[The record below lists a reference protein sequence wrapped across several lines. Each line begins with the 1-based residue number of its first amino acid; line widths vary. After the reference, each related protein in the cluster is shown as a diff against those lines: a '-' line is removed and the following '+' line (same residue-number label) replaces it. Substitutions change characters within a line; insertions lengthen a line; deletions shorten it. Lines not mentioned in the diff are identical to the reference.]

1 MPTSN
6 SSSSRPG
13 SSWSVTTRAQI
24 APTVCQATRTSRR
37 TAVLSI
43 LVASHATRSSKSR
56 VKPDSTLANGTP
68 SVRTPWVGQSIRR
81 SLALTTSRRRPR
93 SRCRQLEST
102 VRVSERALLEWEQ
115 SAQASRR
122 RRSATVTVICAGS
135 NETSRTVVPGRASK
149 RLNAVVTRTGV
160 GPPGWGLDTCNPTVW
175 PVRVTHPGPSTSS
188 AWSYQHLRVPRT
200 PGAPTFSSGA
210 PRRISGRWDAITTV
224 PPTQTAPQDGAAHP
238 LARIVDRLDQ
248 VHLPTRQGRRAW
260 TNRRLDVLVLGP
272 GAPLLAKQQASQD
285 GFVVRHPDRVRG
297 RRLLLVDDLLISGAH
312 LQSSASALATAGA
325 TVAAVVVGRRLNV
338 RQEYPRRLWDQ
349 LRREQADWRKAQ
361 RASSTGQRT
370 LGDPRLAERQAL
382 AYFAS
387 CCLEDPRP
395 HQPGLDVAID
405 P

>member
-1 MPTSN
+1 MAVE
-6 SSSSRPG
+6 PG
-13 SSWSVTTRAQI
+13 HLLGPLAEHL
-24 APTVCQATRTSRR
+24 
-37 TAVLSI
+37 VL
-43 LVASHATRSSKSR
+43 
-56 VKPDSTLANGTP
+56 PP
-68 SVRTPWVGQSIRR
+68 S
-81 SLALTTSRRRPR
+81 
-93 SRCRQLEST
+93 
-102 VRVSERALLEWEQ
+102 
-115 SAQASRR
+115 
-122 RRSATVTVICAGS
+122 AGS
-135 NETSRTVVPGRASK
+135 RHH
-149 RLNAVVTRTGV
+149 LGV
-160 GPPGWGLDTCNPTVW
+160 GPLHVDVCEVCHGAAAPGTTMCGDCAQWCQEVPKPTGLVVPITLY
-175 PVRVTHPGPSTSS
+175 RHGPSAVDSVLYDYKSLLKGRPQGRDDANQARWQLT
-188 AWSYQHLRVPRT
+188 ALLACFLDAHHT
-200 PGAPTFSSGA
+200 CIE
-210 PRRISGRWDAITTV
+210 RRISGRWDAITTV

-297 RRLLLVDDLLISGAH
+297 RRLLLVD
-312 LQSSASALATAGA
+312 
-325 TVAAVVVGRRLNV
+325 

>member
-93 SRCRQLEST
+93 SRCR
-102 VRVSERALLEWEQ
+102 LLEWEQ

-210 PRRISGRWDAITTV
+210 PDFRSSVALVDTLAGSLWAYWKLALRVVYYGRQGQRGSKDLNLALRRWDGDDAWQIGCEIQIQV
-224 PPTQTAPQDGAAHP
+224 SRSKRLLSPPAQQKLDKAQQDVVDYLDHE
-238 LARIVDRLDQ
+238 IDRLRDAGTPDDWKKLYASLMTEKRMAIDSLLTSVTADLKIGGTPRQ
-248 VHLPTRQGRRAW
+248 LGTGLVRPTRAR
-260 TNRRLDVLVLGP
+260 D
-272 GAPLLAKQQASQD
+272 
-285 GFVVRHPDRVRG
+285 HP
-297 RRLLLVDDLLISGAH
+297 
-312 LQSSASALATAGA
+312 
-325 TVAAVVVGRRLNV
+325 
-338 RQEYPRRLWDQ
+338 
-349 LRREQADWRKAQ
+349 
-361 RASSTGQRT
+361 
-370 LGDPRLAERQAL
+370 
-382 AYFAS
+382 
-387 CCLEDPRP
+387 
-395 HQPGLDVAID
+395 
-405 P
+405 

>member
-6 SSSSRPG
+6 S
-13 SSWSVTTRAQI
+13 
-24 APTVCQATRTSRR
+24 
-37 TAVLSI
+37 
-43 LVASHATRSSKSR
+43 SSKSR

-160 GPPGWGLDTCNPTVW
+160 GPPGWGLATCNPTVW

-210 PRRISGRWDAITTV
+210 PEKLVELAFRRRGPSVRKDVGVQVPSNTHSTPTHVGVGRDQHDPV
-224 PPTQTAPQDGAAHP
+224 G
-238 LARIVDRLDQ
+238 RL
-248 VHLPTRQGRRAW
+248 V
-260 TNRRLDVLVLGP
+260 
-272 GAPLLAKQQASQD
+272 QATD
-285 GFVVRHPDRVRG
+285 PH
-297 RRLLLVDDLLISGAH
+297 LLVEHGELLGVGQVEPSGQVAQF
-312 LQSSASALATAGA
+312 LQ
-325 TVAAVVVGRRLNV
+325 
-338 RQEYPRRLWDQ
+338 
-349 LRREQADWRKAQ
+349 
-361 RASSTGQRT
+361 
-370 LGDPRLAERQAL
+370 
-382 AYFAS
+382 
-387 CCLEDPRP
+387 
-395 HQPGLDVAID
+395 
-405 P
+405 